1 MKKAVIFLAEGFEE
15 VEAMTPVDLLRRAG
29 VQVEML
35 SVDGLDTVTGS
46 HGIEITVNNS
56 LNNADISDADL
67 LILPGGM
74 PGTKN
79 LDASREVAEALISA
93 DKQGKLIAAICAA
106 PSVLGHLGLLEGKS
120 ATCYPGFES
129 ELNGAE
135 YLEESVVVDGNII
148 TSRGVGTA
156 IDFGLKLTALLVDDN
171 TSKDLGK
178 GIVYEK

>member
-1 MKKAVIFLAEGFEE
+1 MKKAVIFLAQGFEE

-29 VQVEML
+29 VEVEML
-35 SVDGLDTVTGS
+35 AVDGSDTVTGA
-46 HGIEITVNNS
+46 HGIQITVDNS
-56 LNNADISDADL
+56 IDSADLSETDL

-79 LDASREVAEALISA
+79 LDASRAVADALISA

-120 ATCYPGFES
+120 ATCYPGFEK
-129 ELNGAE
+129 ELRGAE
-135 YLEESVVVDGNII
+135 VSAESVVVDGNII

-156 IDFGLKLTALLVDDN
+156 IDFGLKLTALLVDSETAN
-171 TSKDLGK
+171 ELGK